1 MHERPTVKP
10 ILHTEVDVE
19 EPLRLVG
26 ETGTTVKHSR
36 RRRRRLIAFQQGLIS
51 ERSPPIGLCKNT
63 SKVKIEK

>member
-26 ETGTTVKHSR
+26 ETGTTVKQSR
-36 RRRRRLIAFQQGLIS
+36 LLLIAFQQGLIS
-51 ERSPPIGLCKNT
+51 EIT
-63 SKVKIEK
+63 SNRGV